1 MSEQDPVR
9 TTLDVPGEPAHTTL
23 DPGTREEPRST
34 TLDPVPGGPARTTLD
49 PGTTAPASR
58 VDHRLQPG
66 MALDYELRER
76 LGGGGEA
83 TVYRALDRRHD
94 REVAIKIYHVVPHY
108 AFEIGDEKHK
118 QHFRHEHT
126 VDLYERREENAL
138 HIEVMELCPLG
149 TLETLAGGEPM
160 SSEMLHKV
168 VREVSEAIESMHPM
182 YHGDVK
188 PQNILVRSREPLDL
202 VLTDFGLARDME
214 GRDRI
219 TSLGHRAPTCTSR
232 RREPRRRGS
241 RAIGG
246 RSGSSSPSSRPG
258 TTRLTACRRT
268 AVPGNACVTSWPP
281 KRFRWTTW
289 MTSEINAS
297 ATSRKAC

>member
-9 TTLDVPGEPAHTTL
+9 TTLDVPGEPGRTTL
-23 DPGTREEPRST
+23 DPGAQAEPRST

-49 PGTTAPASR
+49 PGMTAPTSR

-66 MALDYELRER
+66 MALDYELLER

-126 VDLYERREENAL
+126 VDLYERREENGL
-138 HIEVMELCPLG
+138 HIEVMELCSLG

-160 SSEMLHKV
+160 SSEMLHEV

-219 TSLGHRAPTCTSR
+219 TSLGQ
-232 RREPRRRGS
+232 
-241 RAIGG
+241 
-246 RSGSSSPSSRPG
+246 G
-258 TTRLTACRRT
+258 THLYQ
-268 AVPGNACVTSWPP
+268 PP
-281 KRFRWTTW
+281 
-289 MTSEINAS
+289 EGA
-297 ATSRKAC
+297 